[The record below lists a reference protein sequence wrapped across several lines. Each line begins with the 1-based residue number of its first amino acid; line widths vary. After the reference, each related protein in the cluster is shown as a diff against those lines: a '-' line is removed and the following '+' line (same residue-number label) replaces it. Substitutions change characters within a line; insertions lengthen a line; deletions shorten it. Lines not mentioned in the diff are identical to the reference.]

1 MTEDD
6 VRRLLLDELDPSAGA
21 CTVILARLVDAPADA
36 TASPEDL
43 LTLVH
48 HALESGDVPIGP
60 IEYAD
65 APIDYSLHSHVPV
78 ATITVGDPGGPTTM
92 KLALALG
99 TGGCVGIGGARMGHL
114 PHAVV
119 PAAPGALL
127 LPDLEA
133 ALAELTVYMRER
145 ARLLGYSGPV
155 RCAMEVHS
163 AWPLVPCV
171 VDVETGGT
179 SEGPP
184 FTDFG
189 VVRFDY
195 SVDMTAEQLERV
207 LYEAAR
213 QVALRFGVDEPQ
225 FLTPPVASHS
235 GPSPR

>member
-1 MTEDD
+1 MVEED

-21 CTVILARLVDAPADA
+21 CTVTIARLVDAPADA

-65 APIDYSLHSHVPV
+65 APIDYSLRSHVPV
-78 ATITVGDPGGPTTM
+78 ATITVGGADGPTTM

-99 TGGCVGIGGARMGHL
+99 TGGCVGIGGALMGHL
-114 PHAVV
+114 PHAVA

-133 ALAELTVYMRER
+133 ALAELVVYTRER
-145 ARLLGYSGPV
+145 ARLLDYTGAV

-163 AWPLVPCV
+163 DWPLVPCTI
-171 VDVETGGT
+171 DAETGGT
-179 SEGPP
+179 VEGEP

-195 SVDMTAEQLERV
+195 TADMTATQLEPV
-207 LYEAAR
+207 IYEAAR

-225 FLTPPVASHS
+225 FLTPPRTTSTTCT
-235 GPSPR
+235 